1 MQALHQPITSLLSF
15 ALIGIF
21 AAIHQR
27 HAGYSDVG
35 MSYDRVL
42 GENKE
47 FWRCGTSQLA
57 HVELLHLVFNL
68 SALWSVGIAE
78 QVLGQLYYLKETALL
93 FLLSPV
99 VRILLHYLNL
109 KNFISKTNMPFI
121 YKLKIYI
128 HLPRQQICL
137 ALYHGAIK
145 FTGRE
150 HYRTT
155 TAVGYSCVLF
165 GWMTVLAVRQPGGIT
180 MLPLFGA
187 AKLPMWLT
195 PFGSLLFT
203 SLVIPKASFVGHLS
217 GILAG
222 YLISIPVFDYLPAWV
237 AIVALVVAA
246 AGMAVNYSSQHGGL
260 GEILRIV
267 PVLSKIF
274 GGSGGDL
281 EGGGGV
287 RGRLLGGGDGP

>member
-1 MQALHQPITSLLSF
+1 MISKNRSTLSSAKKPLQKIQTVESLNNNGFFHLYMQALHQPVTSLLSF
-15 ALIGIF
+15 AIIFIF
-21 AAIHQR
+21 AAIHHR

-42 GENKE
+42 GDNE

-68 SALWSVGIAE
+68 SALWSIGIAE
-78 QVLGQLYYLKETALL
+78 QMLGTLYYLKITALL

-99 VRILLHYLNL
+99 
-109 KNFISKTNMPFI
+109 
-121 YKLKIYI
+121 
-128 HLPRQQICL
+128 ICL

-150 HYRTT
+150 QYRTT

-165 GWMTVLAVRQPGGIT
+165 GWMTVLAVKQPGGIT

-187 AKLPMWLT
+187 LSLPMWLT

-203 SLVIPKASFVGHLS
+203 SLVIPKASFVGHLA

-222 YLISIPVFDYLPAWV
+222 YLICIPIFDFFPPLV
-237 AIVALVVAA
+237 AIVALLGASAA
-246 AGMAVNYSSQHGGL
+246 MAVNYSSQHGGFA
-260 GEILRIV
+260 V
-267 PVLSKIF
+267 PFSISHIF
-274 GGSGGDL
+274 GSSASGDV
-281 EGGGGV
+281 EGGGV
-287 RGRLLGGGDGP
+287 RGRLLGGGGDGS